1 MEIVYL
7 IQDALTVVAAM
18 AVFLYLTAFLYPR
31 LILRPVWLGR
41 RDPFVTGDRGVRR
54 VTFPGGRATV
64 YEPIPK
70 ARRYLRRYALIKQD
84 GCTYLRC
91 RIHENIAY
99 IRYDAAAF
107 DSRGRLLDV
116 LSVSERVTEAG
127 YTRAVRLPR
136 DTAYACVTLR
146 RADGVYEDTAML
158 VGYSYTAMGI
168 FAGLCVLTAALTGWL
183 VQGSLADAFDLLG
196 WTAGVSG
203 TGLSVI
209 VAAVLGVLYAAAAL
223 QLHYLRARKVM
234 NT

>member
-99 IRYDAAAF
+99 VRYDAAAF

-127 YTRAVRLPR
+127 HTRAVRLPR
-136 DTAYACVTLR
+136 ETAYACVTLR

-168 FAGLCVLTAALTGWL
+168 FAGLCAVTAALMGWL
-183 VQGSLADAFDLLG
+183 VHGCLAEICELLD

-203 TGLSVI
+203 VGISVA
-209 VAAVLGVLYAAAAL
+209 VASVLGILYAAVAL
-223 QLHYLRARKVM
+223 QLHYLHARKRM